1 MLNNGLPCTSFSEVI
16 KGFDGGHLFG
26 LAFLLVEFTHSV
38 AGFQLGKLDSTVFV
52 FDRNSGGISGGLRLS
67 PQVLAL
73 AEIYSFD
80 LGNTLLKNPCTCV
93 GLH

>member
-16 KGFDGGHLFG
+16 KVFDCGHLLG

-73 AEIYSFD
+73 AEIYRSP
-80 LGNTLLKNPCTCV
+80 LAQCLCM
-93 GLH
+93 